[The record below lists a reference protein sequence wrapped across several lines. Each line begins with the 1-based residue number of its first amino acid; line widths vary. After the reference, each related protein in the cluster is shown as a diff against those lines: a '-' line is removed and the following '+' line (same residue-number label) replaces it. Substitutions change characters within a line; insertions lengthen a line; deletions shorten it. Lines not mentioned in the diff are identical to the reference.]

1 MNKFL
6 IIICLGLFTNSAIS
20 QEQIKLVYT
29 SSTEKSLEE
38 LENLTA
44 NNKLEYKSALVKYN
58 ELEGKGKVIL
68 SSNEYAPIQK
78 IIENYN
84 SGQTLNQE
92 EKLYAEEAIN
102 KYISITDIITK

>member
-6 IIICLGLFTNSAIS
+6 IIICFGLFTNSTIS
-20 QEQIKLVYT
+20 QEHIKLVYT

-68 SSNEYAPIQK
+68 SSNEYAPIKK
-78 IIENYN
+78 IIKNYN

-92 EKLYAEEAIN
+92 EKLFAEEAIN